1 MRRGELHETLGKTG
15 FSAVLVVLAVGSA
28 AHGANAYGAGGTFD
42 TTENGFT
49 SINPKRGLYDSP
61 GDDYL
66 YDSPGDDTFFDV
78 FMEKRIVDD
87 GDAGFVPTGSRVID
101 NGDPGYRTPEAWLLD
116 LLGW

>member
-1 MRRGELHETLGKTG
+1 MFRKLAVA
-15 FSAVLVVLAVGSA
+15 AVLAVLAVGSV
-28 AHGANAYGAGGTFD
+28 AHGADAYGAGGTFD

-49 SINPKRGLYDSP
+49 PINPKHD
-61 GDDYL
+61 L

-101 NGDPGYRTPEAWLLD
+101 NGDPGYSTPEAWLLD